1 MIQVIDSIPWVRCA
15 SGNVYSEPSFHSV
28 SCWVLSYQNTAGHRA
43 RKEKRMIWG
52 FPFFFLQSSMFF
64 HFFSLYNLGSCCCW
78 VVAYQ
83 NSAGQP
89 AREWLLYI
97 LAILLWFL
105 PFCSFFC
112 GIFSHFSHR
121 RKWNLVLTLLL
132 CSCISESFT
141 DINNIFV
148 IHVLLDLCNYVHLLQ
163 IYFLTY
169 L

>member
-97 LAILLWFL
+97 LAILLWIL
-105 PFCSFFC
+105 PFCSFFVA
-112 GIFSHFSHR
+112 FF
-121 RKWNLVLTLLL
+121 LTFPTEENKIWSSL
-132 CSCISESFT
+132 CSC
-141 DINNIFV
+141 
-148 IHVLLDLCNYVHLLQ
+148 VLAYQNLLQ
-163 IYFLTY
+163 ISTISLWYMCC
-169 L
+169 